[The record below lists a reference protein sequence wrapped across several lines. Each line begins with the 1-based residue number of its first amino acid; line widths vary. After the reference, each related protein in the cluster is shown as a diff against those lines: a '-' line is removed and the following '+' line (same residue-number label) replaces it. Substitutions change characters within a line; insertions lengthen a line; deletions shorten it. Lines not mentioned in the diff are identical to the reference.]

1 MFVSLKKWVGV
12 QNEEGVWSSL
22 ISQSKIEWQIL
33 IDSSVQINR
42 WVDNFDCET
51 LKLNES
57 F

>member
-1 MFVSLKKWVGV
+1 MFMYLKKWVGV
-12 QNEEGVWSSL
+12 QSEEGVWSSL